1 MAQAQQHESFEI
13 EVEGLA
19 EAKAWG
25 GEGFAPEV
33 PPGEYLLSIASV
45 ARGTSKN
52 GNATVIVEFEVADG
66 EYAGKHVKH
75 WYTLTEKALSRMQ
88 SLKKAVGATMDGK
101 IRSDELVGSQLYA
114 TVIHTDGEQQ
124 KNADGTLKCD
134 ANGNPY
140 PLSKFAKVTNER
152 AVEPTAQET
161 KPAVTAPPPVTRKA
175 GNAPAA
181 TQTRRA

>member
-1 MAQAQQHESFEI
+1 MAAQQHESFEI

-33 PPGEYLLSIASV
+33 PPGEYLLSIATV
-45 ARGTSKN
+45 ARGTSKK

-66 EYAGKHVKH
+66 EYAGKRLKN
-75 WYTLTEKALSRMQ
+75 WYTLTDKAIGRVQ
-88 SLKKAVGATMDGK
+88 SLKKAVGATMDDK

-114 TVIHTDGEQQ
+114 TVTHEPGDQQTNPDGSV
-124 KNADGTLKCD
+124 KCD
-134 ANGNPY
+134 ASGTPY
-140 PLSKFAKVTNER
+140 PPSMFAKVTSER
-152 AVEPTAQET
+152 SVEPVQDPKA
-161 KPAVTAPPPVTRKA
+161 AAAAPPPVTRK
-175 GNAPAA
+175 GNNAAAP